1 MHNIV
6 ILGGNLSG
14 VPTAHYLLRH
24 VLPLLNRA
32 NGDKSQYTVT
42 LISPSDHTF
51 FKIGAPRALLSTDKS
66 LYDKPFASI
75 PSGFKNYDSSIFNFV
90 QGEAVKVD
98 EATKTVSVKLNNDA
112 KVIVV
117 QYNSLVI
124 ATGTTSSS
132 PLWTLH
138 GDHQKTKTASVDILK
153 LLPKAKTILIAGGG
167 AVGVETAG
175 EIAYNYGGKDVT
187 LLSGGARLLPR
198 LKHTGIA
205 KTAEKQLASLNVK
218 VLHNIKVT
226 SSTKL
231 PDGKVCVKLS
241 DGSTRIHDVYI
252 DTTGGTPNTSF
263 LPVSWLDDRKHVVT
277 DMATL
282 RATKAPAGVYSLGDV
297 ASFSKNNIMDAE
309 WSVPPLGY
317 SIWSDLRDN
326 TIGGNVLKEKK
337 YKQIEADMQ
346 IVPIGLNGGV
356 GVLFG
361 WQVPNFLVRMLKS
374 KTFFLEKAAGKATG
388 EDVLKA

>member
-14 VPTAHYLLRH
+14 LPTAHYLLRH
-24 VLPLLNRA
+24 VLPHLNQA
-32 NGDKSQYTVT
+32 DGGKPQYTVT

-51 FKIGAPRALLSTDKS
+51 FKIGAPRAFLSADKS

-75 PSGFKNYDSSIFNFV
+75 PSGFKNYDSSIFSFV

-98 EATKTVSVKLNNDA
+98 EATKTVSVSLTKDT
-112 KVIVV
+112 KTISV

-138 GDHQKTKTASVDILK
+138 GDYQLSKDASADILK
-153 LLPKAKTILIAGGG
+153 LVPKAKTILIAGGG

-187 LLSGGARLLPR
+187 ILSGGTRLLPR

-205 KTAEKQLASLNVK
+205 KSAEKQLQSLNVK
-218 VLHNIKVT
+218 IVHSIKVA

-231 PDGKVCVKLS
+231 PDGKSSLKLS
-241 DGSTRIHDVYI
+241 DGSTKIVDIFI
-252 DTTGGTPNTSF
+252 DATGGKPNTGF
-263 LPVSWLDDRKHVVT
+263 LPASWLDGSKRVAT
-277 DMATL
+277 DVSTL

-309 WSVPPLGY
+309 WSVPALCY
-317 SIWSDLRDN
+317 SIWSDL
-326 TIGGNVLKEKK
+326 GGNSTKGNALKEKK
-337 YKQIEADMQ
+337 YKQMEADMQ
-346 IVPIGLNGGV
+346 IVPIGPNGGV

-361 WQVPNFLVRMLKS
+361 WQIPSFLVKALKS
-374 KTFFLEKAAGKATG
+374 KTYFLEKAAGKATG
-388 EDVLKA
+388 DDVLKA

>member
-14 VPTAHYLLRH
+14 APTAHYLLRH
-24 VLPLLNRA
+24 VLPLLNPA
-32 NGDKSQYTVT
+32 NGGKLQYTVT
-42 LISPSDHTF
+42 LVSPSDHTF
-51 FKIGAPRALLSTDKS
+51 FKIGAPRALLSADKS

-75 PSGFKNYDSSIFNFV
+75 PNGFSGYDSSIFDFV

-98 EATKTVSVKLNNDA
+98 EATKTVSVKLTNDS
-112 KVIVV
+112 KQISV

-132 PLWTLH
+132 ALWTLH
-138 GDHQKTKTASVDILK
+138 GDHQLSKDASANMVK
-153 LLPKAKTILIAGGG
+153 LLPKANTILIAGGG

-175 EIAYNYGGKDVT
+175 EIAHFYGGKDIT
-187 LLSGGARLLPR
+187 LLSGGTRLLPR
-198 LKHTGIA
+198 LKHTGVA

-218 VLHNIKVT
+218 VVHNVKVK
-226 SSTKL
+226 SSKKL
-231 PDGKVCVKLS
+231 ADGKESVELS
-241 DGSTRIHDVYI
+241 DGSTKILDIYI
-252 DTTGGTPNTSF
+252 DATGGTPNTGF
-263 LPVSWLDDRKHVVT
+263 LPPSWLDERKRVAT

-297 ASFSKNNIMDAE
+297 ASFSNNNVVDAV
-309 WSVPPLGY
+309 WSIPALCY
-317 SIWSDLRDN
+317 SIWSDVRDSSAK
-326 TIGGNVLKEKK
+326 GNVLKEKK
-337 YKQIEADMQ
+337 HKQITSDTQ
-346 IVPIGLNGGV
+346 IVPIGPNGGV

-361 WQVPNFLVRMLKS
+361 WQIPNFLVRTIKS
-374 KTFFLEKAAGKATG
+374 KTFMMEKAPGPASG

>member
-6 ILGGNLSG
+6 ILGGNFSG

-24 VLPLLNRA
+24 VLPNLNRA
-32 NGDKSQYTVT
+32 NSDNPKYVVT

-51 FKIGAPRALLSTDKS
+51 FKVAAPRALLSADKS

-75 PSGFKNYDSSIFNFV
+75 PSGFKNYDSSVFSFI

-98 EATKTVSVKLNNDA
+98 EAANTVSVKLTNDN
-112 KVIVV
+112 KPISV

-124 ATGTTSSS
+124 ATGTISSS

-138 GDHQKTKTASVDILK
+138 GDYKLAKDTSADILK
-153 LLPKAKTILIAGGG
+153 QLPTAKTILIAGGG

-175 EIAYNYGGKDVT
+175 EVAYNYSGKNIT
-187 LLSGGARLLPR
+187 LLSGGTRLLPR

-205 KTAEKQLASLNVK
+205 KTAEKQLASLKVK
-218 VLHNIKVT
+218 ILHNIKVT
-226 SSTKL
+226 SSTEL
-231 PDGKVCVKLS
+231 PDGKVSVKLS
-241 DGSTRIHDVYI
+241 DGSTRILDVFI
-252 DTTGGTPNTSF
+252 DATGGTPNTNF
-263 LPVSWLDDRKHVVT
+263 LPADWLDDRKRVVT

-297 ASFSKNNIMDAE
+297 ASFSKNNIMDAG
-309 WSVPPLGY
+309 WSVPPLCY
-317 SIWSDLRDN
+317 SIWSDLHDKS
-326 TIGGNVLKEKK
+326 TGGNALKEKT

-346 IVPIGLNGGV
+346 IVPIGPNGGV
-356 GVLFG
+356 GVIFG
-361 WQVPNFLVRMLKS
+361 WQIPNFLVRSLKS
-374 KTFFLEKAAGKATG
+374 KTYFMEKAAGMATG